1 MRRDLFQT
9 ICAQATVGH
18 VSLEPG
24 TGAMAMLVVR
34 AMLFNGNLQRQYFAV
49 AIDCQNFN
57 GNLQRQFFAVVIDCL
72 STATCNGNFNFAV
85 AIGCPNFNG
94 NLHKAA
100 LTTMRMHGAPAER
113 YVQ

>member
-1 MRRDLFQT
+1 MTTTREDGAPAELQAATSPPGLLHRWGQSVRPDLFQT

-24 TGAMAMLVVR
+24 TGAMAILVVR

-57 GNLQRQFFAVVIDCL
+57 GNLQRQF
-72 STATCNGNFNFAV
+72 
-85 AIGCPNFNG
+85 
-94 NLHKAA
+94 
-100 LTTMRMHGAPAER
+100 
-113 YVQ
+113 